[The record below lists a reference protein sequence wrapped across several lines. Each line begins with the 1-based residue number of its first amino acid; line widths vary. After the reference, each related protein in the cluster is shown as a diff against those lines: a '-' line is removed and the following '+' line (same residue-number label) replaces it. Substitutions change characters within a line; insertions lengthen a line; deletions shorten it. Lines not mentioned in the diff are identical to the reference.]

1 MGIVHVT
8 RNFQP
13 RLNLIVS
20 LHTTCE
26 TSIIRSHSD
35 TFILQIVSRTI
46 ERTLCT
52 VSCSCKGIFLAQTI
66 LIGSISPII
75 RHQHILLTLVID
87 NITQCSIRV
96 KLTIYTNKILTCRYR
111 INVIVQ
117 AIISRVDHILVCP
130 TISLASTVTQL
141 VLSIIV
147 QSCVPSLIVLSRTL
161 NYIIIRKSLRVRTPL
176 SIECK

>member
-35 TFILQIVSRTI
+35 TFIFQIVSRTI

-52 VSCSCKGIFLAQTI
+52 VSSSSKGIFLAQTI

-87 NITQCSIRV
+87 NITQCRIRV

-130 TISLASTVTQL
+130 TISLTSTVTQL
-141 VLSIIV
+141 ILSIIV
-147 QSCVPSLIVLSRTL
+147 QSCVPSLIVLSWAFY
-161 NYIIIRKSLRVRTPL
+161 NIIIRKSLRVRTPL